1 MKMSK
6 KMLEMKRVE
15 MFLGDGM
22 REVVVVTSPVDQMIF
37 NDERKFHLKVTKEGE
52 VTLETIEGE
61 EK

>member
-1 MKMSK
+1 MSK